1 MFLFNSD
8 HSSGADFRAFLAGLF
23 SPTYP
28 DIPIINRSK
37 P

>member
-1 MFLFNSD
+1 MLLFNSD
-8 HSSGADFRAFLAGLF
+8 HSSGADFRAFLAWLF
-23 SPTYP
+23 SLAYP